1 MRSHI
6 SDLGRIRM
14 LLSVLAAALLLTG
27 CYSDR
32 WTGNY
37 DDIPELGLD
46 GSGAVKNDSPE
57 SPEALKKREEIL
69 KKIAAEPLPPYTI
82 NGGDKIEVMVYSHPD
97 LSVKTVVTPD
107 GNLGMVL
114 VGQIKV
120 KGLTLAEAS
129 VRIEKA
135 LSRYIRNPRVGLS
148 PYEIASETATITGA
162 VHKPGIYPITD
173 GMYLADLF
181 AKAGGGA
188 SRYYDGQTVSAVDY
202 KNSLFIRDRKP
213 VPVDFRRAVEQG
225 DPLHNLKLRSGDYV
239 FIAGR
244 DDSMVYLTGEVK
256 KTVKRVWDDKMG
268 LLELLAAG
276 EGLLENHWSHAIIIR
291 NGGGRGNVFKVD
303 LDGIF
308 QGRVPDIRL
317 RPGDIVYVP
326 HDNISEYNVAVR
338 KLFPTAQLIN
348 MLLSPFTWLY
358 SQFP

>member
-6 SDLGRIRM
+6 FDSDRIRM
-14 LLSVLAAALLLTG
+14 SFLALAAAFVLTG

-37 DDIPELGLD
+37 DDIPELGIAD
-46 GSGAVKNDSPE
+46 AAASKAASQE

-82 NGGDKIEVMVYSHPD
+82 NGGDKIEIVVYSHPD

-107 GNLGMVL
+107 GYLGMVL

-129 VRIEKA
+129 AKIEKS

-148 PYEIASETATITGA
+148 PYEIASETATLTGA

-181 AKAGGGA
+181 AKAGAGA

-202 KNSLFIRDRKP
+202 ENSLFIRDRKP
-213 VPVDFRRAVEQG
+213 IPVDFRKAVEKG

-239 FIAGR
+239 FVAGR
-244 DDSMVYLTGEVK
+244 DESMVYLTGEVK
-256 KTVKRVWDDKMG
+256 KTVRRVWDSQLG
-268 LLELLAAG
+268 LLELLTAG
-276 EGLLENHWSHAIIIR
+276 EGLSENHWSHAVIIR
-291 NGGGRGNVFKVD
+291 KGGGKGNVYKVN

-308 QGRVPDIRL
+308 RGTVPNVRL
-317 RPGDIVYVP
+317 RPGDIVYIP

>member
-1 MRSHI
+1 MMKSHI
-6 SDLGRIRM
+6 FDSDMIRVF
-14 LLSVLAAALLLTG
+14 LLAAAALVLTG

-37 DDIPELGLD
+37 DDIPELGIAD
-46 GSGAVKNDSPE
+46 AAAVRSALRE

-82 NGGDKIEVMVYSHPD
+82 NGGDKIEIVVYSHPD

-107 GNLGMVL
+107 GYLGMVL

-129 VRIEKA
+129 AKIEKA

-162 VHKPGIYPITD
+162 VQKPGIYPITD

-202 KNSLFIRDRKP
+202 DNSLFIRDKKP
-213 VPVDFRRAVEQG
+213 VPVDFRKAVEKG
-225 DPLHNLKLRSGDYV
+225 DPLHNLKLRSGDYIFV
-239 FIAGR
+239 AGR
-244 DDSMVYLTGEVK
+244 DESMVYLTGEVK
-256 KTVKRVWDDKMG
+256 KTVRRVWDSQLG
-268 LLELLAAG
+268 LLELLTAG
-276 EGLLENHWSHAIIIR
+276 EGLSENHWSHAIVIR
-291 NGGGRGNVFKVD
+291 KGGGKGNVFKVN

-308 QGRVPDIRL
+308 RGTVPDVRL
-317 RPGDIVYVP
+317 RPGDIVYIP